1 MDDRPVALRSGGMM
15 KQEDGDRLGQQ
26 WSDLD
31 KSIKTEK
38 CMRLNRVMDHH
49 HSRLQ

>member
-15 KQEDGDRLGQQ
+15 KQEDGDKFGQK

-31 KSIKTEK
+31 KSIRTVSSQTVRPRILAEYT
-38 CMRLNRVMDHH
+38 M
-49 HSRLQ
+49 